1 MFNETTYPQLL
12 AAVTQAH
19 GRRTF
24 LEAASALQGQRV
36 TLTYATFERQSRRV
50 AAGLLALGLRRG
62 DRMAIAAPNQI
73 EWLELFFGAARIGV
87 IVVTLN
93 VRYRDSEL
101 DYMLNQS
108 GARLVVS
115 SAQSGGFDFEH
126 FYAGFRA
133 RIPTVE
139 RVLFL
144 GASNPHDSYATLL
157 THPVDDQLTL
167 EEQKVGPDDPAVILY
182 TSGTTGRPKGAVL
195 THRSLIASGRAQV
208 LNYGSTEE
216 DVYMG
221 LMPLNHVGGITC
233 TITAALLAGSAV
245 ILEDAFSPG
254 RALEVLNEHGV
265 TTFGGVP
272 TMWKL
277 MLAHESIAHVN
288 KETLRFPIIGGANV
302 EPALARQIV
311 DTFPNARLTNLYG
324 LSESS
329 GAAVIS
335 PVTDSLEAVAR
346 SIGLPLAGVEARVV
360 DADGTALPPGQE
372 GELQLRGSGVAA
384 GYWQM
389 PKETAETFLPGGWLA
404 TGDMVSQEPDGH
416 LLLRGRR
423 KEMFIQGGYNV
434 YPVEIENVL
443 AAHPAVA
450 MAAGIGIPDAV
461 LGEVGCY
468 YVTLRPGKA
477 STEAELIDHCG
488 AKLADYKVPRRI
500 VFTPELPLT
509 PSGKIAKAEL
519 RERITPTSLIGRRPV
534 QGT

>member
-1 MFNETTYPQLL
+1 MFHEATYPKLL
-12 AAVTQAH
+12 AAAAQAH
-19 GRRTF
+19 GQRTF
-24 LEAASALQGQRV
+24 LNAASALQGRRV
-36 TLTYATFERQSRRV
+36 VVTYAEMEAQSRRV
-50 AAGLLALGLRRG
+50 ASGLLALGLRRG
-62 DRMAIAAPNQI
+62 DRVAIAAPNQL

-93 VRYRDSEL
+93 VRYREHEL

-115 SAQSGGFDFEH
+115 SAKSADFDFER

-133 RIPTVE
+133 RIPAVE
-139 RVLFL
+139 HVLFL
-144 GASNPHDSYATLL
+144 GATRPQESYAALL
-157 THPVDDQLTL
+157 AHPATDQLAA
-167 EEQKVGPDDPAVILY
+167 EEQKVEADDPAVILY
-182 TSGTTGRPKGAVL
+182 TSGTTGRPKGATL

-208 LNYGSTEE
+208 QNYRTTEE

-233 TITAALLAGSAV
+233 TITAALVAGSAV
-245 ILEDAFSPG
+245 VLEEAFSPG
-254 RALEVLNEHGV
+254 RALEVLNTHGI

-277 MLAHESIAHVN
+277 MLAHEAIAHVD
-288 KETLRFPIIGGANV
+288 KQALRYPIIGGANV
-302 EPALARQIV
+302 EPALARHIV
-311 DTFPNARLTNLYG
+311 RTFPNARLTNLYG

-335 PVTDSLEAVAR
+335 PVTDTLALVAR
-346 SIGLPLAGVEARVV
+346 SIGVPLSGVEARVV
-360 DADGTALPPGQE
+360 NAEGRVLPAGQE
-372 GELQLRGSGVAA
+372 GELQLRGASVAA
-384 GYWQM
+384 GYWKM
-389 PKETAETFLPGGWLA
+389 PEESAGTFLPDGWLA
-404 TGDMVSQEPDGH
+404 TGDMVSQEADGH
-416 LLLRGRR
+416 LILRGRR

-450 MAAGIGIPDAV
+450 MAAGIGIPDDV

-468 YVTLRPGKA
+468 YITLRPGKA
-477 STEAELIDHCG
+477 ATEQELIAHCVG
-488 AKLADYKVPRRI
+488 QLANYKVPRRI
-500 VFTPELPLT
+500 VFTDALPLT

-519 RERITPTSLIGRRPV
+519 RQRPLPPA
-534 QGT
+534 